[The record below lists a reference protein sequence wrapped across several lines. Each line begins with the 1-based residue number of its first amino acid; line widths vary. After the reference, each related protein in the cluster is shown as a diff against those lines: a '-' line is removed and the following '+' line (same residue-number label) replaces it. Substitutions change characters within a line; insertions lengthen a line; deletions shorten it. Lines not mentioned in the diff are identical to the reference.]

1 MVNYIRM
8 DYLLSRFN
16 KRSEFMNLL
25 DRLERKFGKF
35 AIKRLPMYIV
45 ILNLFVYMLNLLDSR
60 YINYLYL
67 IPSRVLKGEIWRL
80 VTYIFIPPMTSMEDV
95 LWLFFAIYFYY
106 IMATGLE
113 NEWGSFKFNLYYLL
127 GMIGTTIA
135 AFFIPLPATANFI
148 NLSIFLAFAYLYPDY
163 QIYLFFIIPIKI
175 KYLGYI
181 SWILI
186 IYELLTVPLIM
197 KFYII
202 IPILNFFIFFGKDIF
217 VRYKTRGKSVYRRSK
232 YMGTFREKSYFHKCT
247 VCGVTEKDNP
257 DMEFRYCMTCEGHYE
272 YCMEHLKNH
281 EHIKK

>member
-1 MVNYIRM
+1 
-8 DYLLSRFN
+8 
-16 KRSEFMNLL
+16 
-25 DRLERKFGKF
+25 
-35 AIKRLPMYIV
+35 
-45 ILNLFVYMLNLLDSR
+45 
-60 YINYLYL
+60 
-67 IPSRVLKGEIWRL
+67 
-80 VTYIFIPPMTSMEDV
+80 MEDV

-135 AFFIPLPATANFI
+135 AFFIPLPATASFI

-217 VRYKTRGKSVYRRSK
+217 VRYKTRENRYTEEANIWVPSGKSRIFTSVRCAVSRKRIIRTWSSD
-232 YMGTFREKSYFHKCT
+232 TA
-247 VCGVTEKDNP
+247 
-257 DMEFRYCMTCEGHYE
+257 
-272 YCMEHLKNH
+272 
-281 EHIKK
+281 

>member
-1 MVNYIRM
+1 
-8 DYLLSRFN
+8 
-16 KRSEFMNLL
+16 MNLL

-135 AFFIPLPATANFI
+135 AFFIPLPATASFI

-163 QIYLFFIIPIKI
+163 QIYLFFIIFI
-175 KYLGYI
+175 
-181 SWILI
+181 
-186 IYELLTVPLIM
+186 PL
-197 KFYII
+197 
-202 IPILNFFIFFGKDIF
+202 
-217 VRYKTRGKSVYRRSK
+217 S
-232 YMGTFREKSYFHKCT
+232 
-247 VCGVTEKDNP
+247 
-257 DMEFRYCMTCEGHYE
+257 
-272 YCMEHLKNH
+272 
-281 EHIKK
+281 

>member
-1 MVNYIRM
+1 VLGNYDIDDKELAQIYLNLGYAYAGLKQYEMAGTYFNKSCETAETVYKVEFVQGKKTVGIHKALSDILPLKTALDLFAFPDKIIKMVNYIRM

-95 LWLFFAIYFYY
+95 FYY

-135 AFFIPLPATANFI
+135 AFFIPLPATASFI

-163 QIYLFFIIPIKI
+163 QIYLFFFD
-175 KYLGYI
+175 YL
-181 SWILI
+181 
-186 IYELLTVPLIM
+186 
-197 KFYII
+197 
-202 IPILNFFIFFGKDIF
+202 
-217 VRYKTRGKSVYRRSK
+217 
-232 YMGTFREKSYFHKCT
+232 
-247 VCGVTEKDNP
+247 
-257 DMEFRYCMTCEGHYE
+257 
-272 YCMEHLKNH
+272 
-281 EHIKK
+281 